1 MLIKILGVGCA
12 NCKRLEELTR
22 QAAARAGIEARFEK
36 VDDFRDIASYGVLST
51 PALVVDEQVKLAGR
65 VSSVGQLEQILK
77 EAASKAE

>member
-22 QAAARAGIEARFEK
+22 QAAANAGVEARFEK
-36 VDDFRDIASYGVLST
+36 VDDFKDIASYGVLST

-65 VSSVGQLEQILK
+65 VPSAGELEQILK
-77 EAASKAE
+77 EAASAE